1 MRRSGDDAAMA
12 ESSAPSHLRIA
23 QLALAYLHADYFV
36 AVGRREG
43 RFRIGELAADIEAV
57 LGAARYLFIT
67 AWNPVSEELG
77 LADNISADQQLQSR
91 LQQAGFQHHSAIAA
105 DPAGCHK
112 EHGWL
117 VLDLP
122 EATADLLARE
132 FRQAGVVYWQRG
144 QPARLRMQAPQPPQ
158 WEASGWVDWTG

>member
-1 MRRSGDDAAMA
+1 MA
-12 ESSAPSHLRIA
+12 DPFPPSRLCMA
-23 QLALAYLHADYFV
+23 QLAHAYRQAEYFV

-43 RFRIGELAADIEAV
+43 RFRVDEHATDIEAV

-67 AWNPVSEELG
+67 AWNPISQEPG
-77 LADNISADQQLQSR
+77 LADNMAADQQLQAR

-105 DPAGCHK
+105 DSLGGHK

-132 FRQAGVVYWQRG
+132 FRQAGILYWQCG
-144 QPARLRMQAPQPPQ
+144 QPVRLRMQSPPPQ
-158 WEASGWVDWTG
+158 DWPECAAVDWTG